1 MPSDLG
7 LPGPAVFDTS
17 AQSYFARYA
26 DQAAR
31 DWLSAYSLEFRIHL
45 CPLTVVERMRGYW
58 MLLRSMIPGK
68 ERATEQAMVEY
79 LRHLRNKC
87 EVLSFDIECAVVSGE
102 LMALL
107 PTAPSPP
114 RRGHRMAESRQDRLS
129 RWRFDIMIAATAL
142 VHGLPL
148 IHNNPQDF
156 EPLRGLIERMP
167 ERFPGV
173 GPLNLIS
180 VKRLAA

>member
-1 MPSDLG
+1 MPSDYG
-7 LPGPAVFDTS
+7 LSGPAVFDTS
-17 AQSYFARYA
+17 AQSYLARHG
-26 DQAAR
+26 DQTAQ
-31 DWLSAYSLEFRIHL
+31 DWLSAYLREFRIHM
-45 CPLTVVERMRGYW
+45 CPHTVVERMRGYW
-58 MLLRSMIPGK
+58 TLLRSMIPGK
-68 ERATEQAMVEY
+68 EHAIEQAMLAYV
-79 LRHLRNKC
+79 RHLRREC
-87 EVLSFDIECAVVSGE
+87 EVLNFDVECALVSGE

-107 PTAPSPP
+107 PHAPSPP

-142 VHGLPL
+142 VNGLPL

>member
-1 MPSDLG
+1 M
-7 LPGPAVFDTS
+7 
-17 AQSYFARYA
+17 A
-26 DQAAR
+26 DQAATMKWWGWGDPAR
-31 DWLSAYSLEFRIHL
+31 ETHLPDAPLDRLRAALGAEARRAEPVALEDVVLGEPRLSGKL
-45 CPLTVVERMRGYW
+45 VERLGS
-58 MLLRSMIPGK
+58 LLG
-68 ERATEQAMVEY
+68 ADWV
-79 LRHLRNKC
+79 
-87 EVLSFDIECAVVSGE
+87 
-102 LMALL
+102 
-107 PTAPSPP
+107 
-114 RRGHRMAESRQDRLS
+114 RQDRLS

-142 VHGLPL
+142 VNGLPL